1 MKFILITNDSDLAR
15 HADDIGI
22 GRIMLDL
29 EINGKYERQG
39 HLDTL
44 ISNHSISDIPLLKES
59 IVNAELLV
67 RVNPLNQNSK
77 QEIDE
82 AINLGA
88 DLLMLP
94 MFKNNLELK
103 EFSDLVEGRVN
114 IIPLVETYNSI
125 LDMHNIV
132 KISGVK
138 EIYIGLN
145 DLHLDMGMKFMFEPL
160 AIGMIDEAVKII
172 KESRLPFGFGGVA
185 RVGEGHIPGE
195 LILAEHDR
203 LGSSSVILSRTFH
216 RGDDILQ
223 PSQKNTSFQ
232 DELKKL
238 NDQLY
243 RLKQRDKN
251 KILKD
256 HIEFRELV
264 YKILNN

>member
-44 ISNHSISDIPLLKES
+44 ISNHSISDIPLLKKS

-67 RVNPLNQNSK
+67 RVNPLNKNSK
-77 QEIDE
+77 QEIDR

-94 MFKNNLELK
+94 MFKNSSELK
-103 EFSDLVEGRVN
+103 EFSDLVDGRVK

-132 KISGVK
+132 KISGLK

-160 AIGMIDEAVKII
+160 AIGIIDEAVKII

-185 RVGEGHIPGE
+185 RVGEGYIPGE

-216 RGDDILQ
+216 RRDDNLQ
-223 PSQKNTSFQ
+223 SSQKNISLH
-232 DELKKL
+232 DELRKL
-238 NDQLY
+238 NTELY
-243 RLKQRDKN
+243 KLKQRNKN